1 MLVRRAAIARL
12 VADAA
17 GVSQGDRV
25 VDVGCGPGGAAREAL
40 RRGAYVTGID
50 PAPLVLRLGRY
61 LTRGPLRERVTFRR
75 GTAEHLPLPGDSE
88 SVAWSISS
96 AHHWSDLPAG
106 LREMYRVLAPG
117 GRLVVAE
124 RLTRP
129 GASGLA
135 AHGATEAQADEIM
148 AQARAAGFAD
158 VRREARAAGRRTM
171 VLICGV
177 KIALAA

>member
-12 VADAA
+12 AADAA
-17 GVSQGDRV
+17 GVTEGDRV
-25 VDVGCGPGGAAREAL
+25 VDVGCGPGGAVREAA
-40 RRGAYVTGID
+40 RRGASVTGVD
-50 PAPLVLRLGRY
+50 PAPLMLRLGRY
-61 LTRGPLRERVTFRR
+61 LTRGPLRERVTFRP
-75 GTAEHLPLPGDSE
+75 GSAEQIPLPGESV

-96 AHHWSDLPAG
+96 AHHWSDLPGG
-106 LREMYRVLAPG
+106 LREMYRVLAPD

-158 VRREARAAGRRTM
+158 VGREVRAAGRRTM
-171 VLICGV
+171 VLIRGV
-177 KIALAA
+177 KVALAA